1 MVTVGSLRR
10 TRTGGGD
17 VMKLFTGLL
26 LGSALIVLML
36 VPTAIAGEK
45 PWFDMENCAF
55 CSNLIEDPKLL
66 DNMVWEHHEIS
77 NGIVTVTTIKPEF
90 LESYRKASAA
100 MDAVGKRIAAG
111 EQVPMCGMCQSM
123 GSFFMKGAKMDYVE
137 TSVGDVML
145 LTSSDSTVVA
155 EIKAW
160 AKRTNDEMAKMEA
173 EHKHEHGE
181 K

>member
-1 MVTVGSLRR
+1 MKSI
-10 TRTGGGD
+10 TG
-17 VMKLFTGLL
+17 VL
-26 LGSALIVLML
+26 LGVALIVLML

-45 PWFDMENCAF
+45 PEKPWFDMENCAF
-55 CSNLIEDPKLL
+55 CSNLLEDPKLL
-66 DNMVWEHHEIS
+66 DNTVWEHHEITD
-77 NGIVTVTTIKPEF
+77 GIVTVTTVKPEF
-90 LESYRKASAA
+90 LASYRKAAAA
-100 MDAVGKRIAAG
+100 MDTVGKKIATG
-111 EQVPMCGMCQSM
+111 EQFPMCGMCQAM
-123 GSFFMKGAKMDYVE
+123 GSFFMKGARMEYVE